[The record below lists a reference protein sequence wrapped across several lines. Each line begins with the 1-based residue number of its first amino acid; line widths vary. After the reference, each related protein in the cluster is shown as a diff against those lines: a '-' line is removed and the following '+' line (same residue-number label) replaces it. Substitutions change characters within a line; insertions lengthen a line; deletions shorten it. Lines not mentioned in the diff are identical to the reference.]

1 MKSNKKNISKI
12 KNFIL
17 KPNCC
22 FQALMRLTL
31 CSFRE
36 KYCTV
41 LHLKNCFDRNI
52 CHHQLQQQIQ
62 GCVIIVGVISQF
74 FRILVVTTKIILV
87 LKHAVRPCNV
97 TSFEL
102 KLEICGTMFD
112 DQPLFPA
119 LIIYLSL
126 IIVLFSTCASADS
139 PASVLD
145 TSSASVIN
153 WLYSVCKS
161 CSFFWREFFWCFKA
175 FSLFSASHT
184 CWSSLV
190 IAA

>member
-1 MKSNKKNISKI
+1 MKLNKKNISKN

-22 FQALMRLTL
+22 LMRLTL

-36 KYCTV
+36 KYCTTFE
-41 LHLKNCFDRNI
+41 NCFDRNI

-87 LKHAVRPCNV
+87 LKHAVRPYTV

-112 DQPLFPA
+112 DQLLHSVFPA

-161 CSFFWREFFWCFKA
+161 CSFFWRVFFWCFKA